1 MNVVEFPVAIAR
13 GNDRSGWQHSELQQL
28 IGLCASRYARNS
40 GSARELP
47 VEENWAVDSTEAG
60 DPQFYVLGNG
70 PDAECLLC
78 ISRVRRTYLLEDG
91 NGAVLAESRTLAPIV
106 NHAKRS
112 LAGRGMGAVVVRMFM
127 VLCAIRLTVEEKIDA
142 VLPDSV
148 DVLTRFAPEL
158 HMIL

>member
-13 GNDRSGWQHSELQQL
+13 GSEPVWQHSELQQL
-28 IGLCASRYARNS
+28 IALCSSRIVRGVGAIRGVS
-40 GSARELP
+40 
-47 VEENWAVDSTEAG
+47 VEENWALGCTEAG
-60 DPQFYVLGNG
+60 DPQFYVLANG
-70 PDAECLLC
+70 PDAECVLC
-78 ISRVRRTYLLEDG
+78 ISRVRRTYLLEDSDG
-91 NGAVLAESRTLAPIV
+91 VVLAESRILAEIV

-127 VLCAIRLTVEEKIDA
+127 VLCAIRFSIEEKIDA

-148 DVLTRFAPEL
+148 EALTRFAPEL